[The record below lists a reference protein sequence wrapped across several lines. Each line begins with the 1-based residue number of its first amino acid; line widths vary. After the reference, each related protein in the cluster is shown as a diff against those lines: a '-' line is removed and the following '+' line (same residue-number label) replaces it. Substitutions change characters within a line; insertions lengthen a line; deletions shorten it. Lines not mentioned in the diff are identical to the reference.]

1 MKRIFALILAVA
13 LLLCSCSFK
22 GNEGVLPVETEAEDN
37 SEIIGKWI
45 DVETEQIVEY
55 TASGFYYEYI
65 NENFTTDKTRY
76 VLENGKIYF
85 DCEPCKEIRF
95 ISDCHPTRI
104 FRNEDGQITHAE
116 ADIDPENYK
125 YIRAYVID
133 NDGKQ
138 AWTNPIFFED

>member
-76 VLENGKIYF
+76 VLENGKIYYYL
-85 DCEPCKEIRF
+85 DGDDPDMTMGIDYEIKDGHLF
-95 ISDCHPTRI
+95 IA
-104 FRNEDGQITHAE
+104 G
-116 ADIDPENYK
+116 
-125 YIRAYVID
+125 VIEYRPMD
-133 NDGKQ
+133 LK
-138 AWTNPIFFED
+138 TE